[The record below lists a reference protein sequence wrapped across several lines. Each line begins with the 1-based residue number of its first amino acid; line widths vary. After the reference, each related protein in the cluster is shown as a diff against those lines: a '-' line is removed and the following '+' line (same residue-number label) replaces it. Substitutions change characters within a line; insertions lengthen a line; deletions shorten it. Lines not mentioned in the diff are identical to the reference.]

1 MKKNN
6 LFLILISILFISCNP
21 LVNSI
26 DNDEKPVKLENGYY
40 EIPVTI
46 NISNDIKAVAT
57 PDYSSYV
64 TQVSR
69 FRITATGPGGY
80 GTIITNISNTDGV
93 FKGSIILSNGDWT
106 ITAQGLNSS
115 GVSLYRND
123 ITQIQTYDPSSN
135 EPLIIYVYP
144 LIYQSSG
151 ETYTGSA
158 ELKVTFP
165 KITDGL
171 RNKYLVA
178 IDVDGT
184 TNEGGQKKISLS
196 SSTTTEETFNFDNLS
211 AGNHH
216 MNLFIY
222 PDGVTETTDYIRI
235 PGSLHIAANMC
246 TTKWWKNGIS
256 SDTLVL
262 TFADL
267 QFPED
272 LYNYAFYVCGSNPGV
287 LTSDLVAAIKMGKSK
302 AVRFDTIQDAVD
314 TIEKIDPT
322 GEREWEIGIDGMIT
336 GTSTNNFNDANTL
349 VVIGNS
355 SATPKIKI
363 KGYNSLSIP
372 HITGNYTAC
381 IFPNNGTRAIGLN
394 KFKGFTVEDIRF
406 MNANINVAGGAIDY
420 NGGCNADASINIKQ
434 CCFSE
439 NSGSQGGAVCIGHTA
454 TGYEVDCI
462 IDSCCFSNNKGVYG
476 GAVYWSNLKSSE
488 HVIKNSQ
495 FVQNGNTSS
504 SMAQGSAVL
513 VMTGELDLDNCDFD
527 NNISSINTSPY
538 GASIYNYVSVTKLTL
553 SDVKFIN
560 SDHYDIYNEAVIGI
574 KSKNTINN
582 LYLNTSKPGQS
593 LTILSGFDK
602 YNNTI
607 KFSMDSYEAD
617 KVVFTKDSACT
628 TEIEQIISCF
638 TCLNTD
644 YEIAKDISDA
654 TKAIL
659 KEKTSSVTPGGGL
672 SVDTSDLTFSFYPEI
687 YSFSKPTS
695 GTNQVSIVKKINGS
709 TSAKWLS
716 SDFTAKV
723 YYNGGTAEVDSSQ
736 ISITAPDGTASG
748 GIITINSSV
757 YPDEYYVEITGTYN
771 GLPVSEKIFFTVTE

>member
-21 LVNSI
+21 LVNSL

-80 GTIITNISNTDGV
+80 GTITTHISNTDGV

-115 GVSLYRND
+115 GYPLYRND

-135 EPLIIYVYP
+135 EPLIIDVYP

-184 TNEGGQKKISLS
+184 PNEGEQKEITLS
-196 SSTTTEETFNFDNLS
+196 SSTTTEETFNFVNLS

-222 PDGVTETTDYIRI
+222 PDGVTETTNYIRI

-287 LTSDLVAAIKMGKSK
+287 LTSDSVAATKMGKSK
-302 AVRFDTIQDAVD
+302 AVKFDTIQDAVD

-336 GTSTNNFNDANTL
+336 GTSSTMFDEVSTL

-363 KGYNSLSIP
+363 KGYNSLSNP
-372 HITGNYTAC
+372 HTTGNYTAC
-381 IFPNNGTRAIGLN
+381 IFPNIDTRAIGLRN
-394 KFKGFTVEDIRF
+394 FKSFTVEDIRF
-406 MNANINVAGGAIDY
+406 MNANINGAGGAIEY
-420 NGGCNADASINIKQ
+420 NSDSNACSINIKK
-434 CCFSE
+434 CFFTE
-439 NSGSQGGAVCIGHTA
+439 
-454 TGYEVDCI
+454 
-462 IDSCCFSNNKGVYG
+462 NKGTYG
-476 GAVYWSNLKSSE
+476 GAVDLLNGASYKNIDM
-488 HVIKNSQ
+488 VIEDCTFSLNKGSYGGAAYLRNDNTNSVFVLKNSK
-495 FVQNGNTSS
+495 FIENSISGSTCE
-504 SMAQGSAVL
+504 GSAL
-513 VMTGELDLDNCDFD
+513 LIMGGNLDIANCEFKDNIPYLDVPTNASVS
-527 NNISSINTSPY
+527 NNAN
-538 GASIYNYVSVTKLTL
+538 VSKLTL
-553 SDVKFIN
+553 SDVTFEN
-560 SDHYDIYNEAVIGI
+560 NGSYDIYNEAVIGI

-582 LYLNTSKPGQS
+582 LYLNTSKSGQS
-593 LTILSGFDK
+593 LIILNGFDK
-602 YNNTI
+602 FNNTI

-617 KVVFTKDSACT
+617 KVVFTKDSSCT
-628 TEIEQIISCF
+628 TGIEQIIPCF

-644 YEIAKDISDA
+644 YEIAQDTSDN

-659 KEKTSSVTPGGGL
+659 KERTASVTPGGGL
-672 SVDTSDLTFSFYPEI
+672 SVDTSGITFSFYPEI
-687 YSFSKPTS
+687 YTFSKPTS

-709 TSAKWLS
+709 TSAKLLS

-736 ISITAPDGTASG
+736 ISITAPDGTSSG